1 MGFLN
6 KISIIIFSV
15 LMLILSVVGCLIIF
29 GWLSVSTVASFLTL
43 LLASTSSTMTVLG
56 LIIVCMLLSI
66 RGIFFDID
74 EQNKMKTKDG
84 ILLENSDG
92 KLLITKETLEN
103 LVNNVIKGFENV
115 ERASSRVELDSK
127 TNTLI
132 VNSVLTVKQGTVIKE
147 LTKNLQQRIR
157 ETIKKSS
164 DLDVKEVNISIKK
177 IEN

>member
-74 EQNKMKTKDG
+74 EQNKMKTRDG